1 MRNRLCYLRNYK
13 AVCFN
18 FLKTKPAR
26 ALWTSGAKHL
36 NMYSALGAEAL
47 LWMKLQRDL
56 LNCGNKESRNWD
68 YEEIY
73 IIEIENKYHRVV
85 EL

>member
-18 FLKTKPAR
+18 FLKTKSAR

-36 NMYSALGAEAL
+36 NMYSALGAGKCR
-47 LWMKLQRDL
+47 WKRLQRDSRSF
-56 LNCGNKESRNWD
+56 GNKEYLWFMVHESRLMVCLRLTVN
-68 YEEIY
+68 
-73 IIEIENKYHRVV
+73 VS
-85 EL
+85 